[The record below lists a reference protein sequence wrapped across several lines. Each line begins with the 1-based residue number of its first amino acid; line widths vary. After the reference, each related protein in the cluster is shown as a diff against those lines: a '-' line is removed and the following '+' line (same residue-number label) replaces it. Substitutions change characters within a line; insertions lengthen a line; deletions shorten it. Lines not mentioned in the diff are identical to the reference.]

1 MPTAIAFQDGP
12 CAGES
17 TSVTPTILARGW
29 LTCGGATYNL
39 QALAPNLYVAYETS
53 SSSSFDLAAIAPDVL
68 GGWDDVRRTLGATVP
83 AQLARAQRL
92 LGIARRSLGPR
103 RKVRR

>member
-1 MPTAIAFQDGP
+1 MAIGVAFQDGP

-17 TSVTPTILARGW
+17 TSVTPAILARGW
-29 LTCGGATYNL
+29 LTCGGATYNI
-39 QALAPNLYVAYETS
+39 QGLAPNLYVAYETS
-53 SSSSFDLAAIAPDVL
+53 ASSDFNLGAIAPDIL